1 MLSTEA
7 TMTTTVKVS
16 SRYQIAVPK
25 LARQLLG
32 IERGDRLL
40 VEVKRGILLLV
51 PEPKDYVAH
60 LAGLHRQVWEGVE
73 TEEYLRGER
82 EAWTESARR

>member
-1 MLSTEA
+1 MERK
-7 TMTTTVKVS
+7 MTTAVKVS

-25 LARQLLG
+25 LARQILG

-40 VEVKRGILLLV
+40 VEVKRGMLILV

-60 LAGLHRQVWEGVE
+60 LAGLHRQVWEDLE
-73 TEEYLRGER
+73 TDEYLRGER
-82 EAWTESARR
+82 EAWTD